1 MPLRLLSGTVTTSG
15 LPTAKAQIMLLS
27 LRPQAIA
34 GVAIVGAGLIA
45 ATPVT
50 PPLPGVYVSA
60 PAVQLTA
67 AETFDLLDPLAA
79 LASTGDSAQSSID
92 SGIQTALI
100 NAITAAETALSNGS
114 VALGTALS
122 TPLDNIGTALSNLA
136 TTISDM
142 GGASVFLGGIVD
154 NFATPFS
161 DLGELINLALG
172 FIVPTDI
179 IAPLFDIPT
188 QLVLF
193 GSNVFDA
200 LTGMPVGSDA
210 AAEVSGVSAQA
221 VGAQSIESMIQALLI
236 AFGGPNG
243 TLDTI
248 GSAFFESFFQTVV
261 PAPFTLVQSSL
272 DAIGSFIGD
281 ISPVFEPINQIFTDL
296 GNLTATNGE
305 LLALLPAIVYG
316 PVVEPLVFGNFQQ
329 LVDLGS
335 FLISGGSSSAADA
348 AGLPDLGAGL
358 VADLS
363 ALDPGLA
370 ADFSGLLGAVPAD
383 LASLPT
389 DLLTIF

>member
-1 MPLRLLSGTVTTSG
+1 
-15 LPTAKAQIMLLS
+15 MLLS
-27 LRPQAIA
+27 LRPNVIA
-34 GVAIVGAGLIA
+34 GVAIAGAGLIA

-67 AETFDLLDPLAA
+67 AENFDLLDPLAA
-79 LASTGDSAQSSID
+79 LAGTGDSAQSSID

-100 NAITAAETALSNGS
+100 NAIMAAETSLSNGS

-122 TPLDNIGTALSNLA
+122 TPLENIGTALSNLA
-136 TTISDM
+136 TTITDM
-142 GGASVFLGGIVD
+142 GGASVFIGGIVD

-161 DLGELINLALG
+161 NLGELINLALAD
-172 FIVPTDI
+172 IVPPSL

-200 LTGMPVGSDA
+200 LTGMPVGSDLA
-210 AAEVSGVSAQA
+210 AGVSGVSAQA
-221 VGAQSIESMIQALLI
+221 IESALQTLLLDV
-236 AFGGPNG
+236 GGLG
-243 TLDTI
+243 GGVDTL

-261 PAPFTLVQSSL
+261 PAPFNFVQTVL
-272 DAIGSFIGD
+272 DSIGSAIGG
-281 ISPVFEPINQIFTDL
+281 ISPVFGPIDTIFGDL
-296 GNLTATNGE
+296 GSLTATSGE
-305 LLALLPAIVYG
+305 LLAIAPAIPYAE
-316 PVVEPLVFGNFQQ
+316 VVEPLLFGNFTQ

-335 FLISGGSSSAADA
+335 FLATGGASSAA

-358 VADLS
+358 AADLS

-370 ADFSGLLGAVPAD
+370 ADFGGLLGAVPAD

>member
-1 MPLRLLSGTVTTSG
+1 
-15 LPTAKAQIMLLS
+15 MLLS
-27 LRPQAIA
+27 FRPQAIA
-34 GVAIVGAGLIA
+34 GVAIAGAGLIA

-79 LASTGDSAQSSID
+79 LAGTSDSAQSSID

-100 NAITAAETALSNGS
+100 NAITAVETALSNGS
-114 VALGTALS
+114 VTLGTALS
-122 TPLDNIGTALSNLA
+122 TPLENIGTAISNLA

-142 GGASVFLGGIVD
+142 GGASVFIGGIVD

-161 DLGELINLALG
+161 ELGALTDLLLAD
-172 FIVPTDI
+172 IVPSAI

-193 GSNVFDA
+193 GSNVFDV
-200 LTGMPVGSDA
+200 LTGMPVGSDLA
-210 AAEVSGVSAQA
+210 AGVSGVSALSD
-221 VGAQSIESMIQALLI
+221 VSAQSIESAIQTLLI
-236 AFGGPNG
+236 DFGGPNG

-261 PAPFTLVQSSL
+261 PAPFELVQTSL
-272 DAIGSFIGD
+272 NAIGSFIGD
-281 ISPVFEPINQIFTDL
+281 ISPVFGPIDTIFGDL
-296 GNLTATNGE
+296 GTLTANSGE
-305 LLALLPAIVYG
+305 LLSLLPAIPYATL
-316 PVVEPLVFGNFQQ
+316 VEPLIFGNFQQ

-335 FLISGGSSSAADA
+335 FLISGGASSAA

-363 ALDPGLA
+363 AVDPGLA
-370 ADFSGLLGAVPAD
+370 ADLGGLVGAVPAD

>member
-1 MPLRLLSGTVTTSG
+1 LPLRLLSGTVTTSG

-79 LASTGDSAQSSID
+79 LAATGDSAQSSID
-92 SGIQTALI
+92 SGIQTTLI
-100 NAITAAETALSNGS
+100 NAITAVETALSNGS

-142 GGASVFLGGIVD
+142 GGASVFIGGIVD
-154 NFATPFS
+154 NFASPFS
-161 DLGELINLALG
+161 ELGVLTDLLLAD
-172 FIVPTDI
+172 IVPSAI

-193 GSNVFDA
+193 GSNVFDV
-200 LTGMPVGSDA
+200 LTGMPVGSDLA
-210 AAEVSGVSAQA
+210 AGVSGVSAQA
-221 VGAQSIESMIQALLI
+221 VGAQSIESMIQTLLI
-236 AFGGPNG
+236 DFGGPNG

-261 PAPFTLVQSSL
+261 PAPFDLVQTSL
-272 DAIGSFIGD
+272 NAIGSFIGD
-281 ISPVFEPINQIFTDL
+281 ISPVFGPIDTIFGDL
-296 GNLTATNGE
+296 GTLTANSGE
-305 LLALLPAIVYG
+305 LLSLLPAIPYATL
-316 PVVEPLVFGNFQQ
+316 VEPLVFGNFQQ

-335 FLISGGSSSAADA
+335 FLIDGGSSSAADA

-363 ALDPGLA
+363 AVDPGLA
-370 ADFSGLLGAVPAD
+370 ADLGGLLGAVPAD

>member
-1 MPLRLLSGTVTTSG
+1 
-15 LPTAKAQIMLLS
+15 LPTAKALIMLLS
-27 LRPQAIA
+27 RRFNVIA
-34 GVAIVGAGLIA
+34 GVAIAGAGLIA

-67 AETFDLLDPLAA
+67 AESFDLLDPLAA
-79 LASTGDSAQSSID
+79 LAATGDSAQSSIE
-92 SGIQTALI
+92 SGIQTTLI

-114 VALGTALS
+114 VSLGTALS
-122 TPLDNIGTALSNLA
+122 TPLENIGTAISNLA

-161 DLGELINLALG
+161 DLGELTNLLFADIL
-172 FIVPTDI
+172 PSDI

-200 LTGMPVGSDA
+200 LTGMPVGSDVA
-210 AAEVSGVSAQA
+210 AGVSGVSALSD
-221 VGAQSIESMIQALLI
+221 VSAQSIESMIQTLLI
-236 AFGGPNG
+236 DFGGSGG

-281 ISPVFEPINQIFTDL
+281 ISPVFGPIDTIFGDL
-296 GNLTATNGE
+296 GNLTANSGF
-305 LLALLPAIVYG
+305 LLSLLPAIPYATL
-316 PVVEPLVFGNFQQ
+316 VEPLVFGNFQE
-329 LVDLGS
+329 LVGLGS
-335 FLISGGSSSAADA
+335 FLIDGGSSSAADA

-363 ALDPGLA
+363 AVDPGLA
-370 ADFSGLLGAVPAD
+370 ADLSGAVAD
-383 LASLPT
+383 LGSL
-389 DLLTIF
+389 LSF